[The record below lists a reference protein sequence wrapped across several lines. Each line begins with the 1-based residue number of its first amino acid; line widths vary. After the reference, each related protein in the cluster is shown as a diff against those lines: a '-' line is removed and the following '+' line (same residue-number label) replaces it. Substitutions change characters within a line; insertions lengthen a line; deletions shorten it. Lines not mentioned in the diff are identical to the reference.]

1 MTCQLAV
8 RGLECVMERD
18 AGGFLSDSSYK
29 ENLIGTLLAIFGN
42 LVISISLNVQK
53 YSHVRLSGTKDP
65 RSYFRTKTWWLGLVL
80 MLLGELGVFTSYAYA
95 PLSLVT
101 PLSAVSIVAS
111 SILGILFLRDKWK
124 PRQFL
129 RRYVLSFLGCAL
141 TVIGIYLLVTFGP
154 NTHEELSSR
163 NLELHL
169 LGWPFLLY
177 LLVVIVIFCLL
188 LYFYKRQNMAYLV
201 IILLLVALLGSVT
214 VVAAKGVSGMIILS
228 IQGDVQL
235 VYPIFYVMLVCMI
248 AAAVYQAAFLREISE
263 LYDASQIASL
273 SYMLSTTI
281 AVIAGA
287 TFYLEFKGTD
297 ALHICMFIF
306 GSCIAFLGVFL
317 ITQSKK
323 KKIFEPY
330 VMMDVISGLRTMFDK
345 KSPVQPELSGSF
357 SYGTLENSNNP
368 VDNQLLEAHQEPH
381 SVHSVTEPKL
391 D

>member
-1 MTCQLAV
+1 
-8 RGLECVMERD
+8 MER
-18 AGGFLSDSSYK
+18 AGSILRPESSYK

-53 YSHVRLSGTKDP
+53 YSHVRLSGTKEP

-80 MLLGELGVFTSYAYA
+80 MLLGELGIFTSYAYA

-111 SILGILFLRDKWK
+111 SILGIIFLREKWK
-124 PRQFL
+124 PKEFL

-154 NTHEELSSR
+154 NTHEKLSGR

-169 LGWPFLLY
+169 LGLPFLLY
-177 LLVVIVIFCLL
+177 LLVVIIIFCLL
-188 LYFYKRQNMAYLV
+188 LYFYKRQKVAYLV
-201 IILLLVALLGSVT
+201 IVLLLVALLGSVT
-214 VVAAKGVSGMIILS
+214 VVAAKGVSGMVILS
-228 IQGDVQL
+228 IQGNIQL
-235 VYPIFYVMLVCMI
+235 TYPIFYVMLVCMV
-248 AAAVYQAAFLREISE
+248 ATAVYQAAFLHEISK
-263 LYDASQIASL
+263 LHDASQIASL
-273 SYMLSTTI
+273 SYILSTII

-287 TFYLEFKGTD
+287 TFYLEFRGTD

-306 GSCIAFLGVFL
+306 GSCMAFLGVFL
-317 ITQSKK
+317 ITKSKK
-323 KKIFEPY
+323 KTTFEPY
-330 VMMDVISGLRTMFDK
+330 IMMDAIPGLKSIFDR

-357 SYGTLENSNNP
+357 SYGTLENSVNP
-368 VDNQLLEAHQEPH
+368 TDSQQLQALPETQQEPDMPYPAIE
-381 SVHSVTEPKL
+381 SKL

>member
-1 MTCQLAV
+1 
-8 RGLECVMERD
+8 MERG
-18 AGGFLSDSSYK
+18 AGRLLSDNSYK

-65 RSYFRTKTWWLGLVL
+65 RSYFWTKTWWLGLVL
-80 MLLGELGVFTSYAYA
+80 MLLGELGVFISYAFA

-124 PRQFL
+124 PKEFL
-129 RRYVLSFLGCAL
+129 R
-141 TVIGIYLLVTFGP
+141 
-154 NTHEELSSR
+154 
-163 NLELHL
+163 
-169 LGWPFLLY
+169 
-177 LLVVIVIFCLL
+177 
-188 LYFYKRQNMAYLV
+188 
-201 IILLLVALLGSVT
+201 SVT

-228 IQGDVQL
+228 IQGNVQL

-248 AAAVYQAAFLREISE
+248 AAAIYQAVFLREVSE

-273 SYMLSTTI
+273 SYILSTTI

-287 TFYLEFKGTD
+287 TFYLEFKGAD

-323 KKIFEPY
+323 KKMFEPY
-330 VMMDVISGLRTMFDK
+330 VVMDVIPGLRSMFDK

-357 SYGTLENSNNP
+357 SYGTLENSGNPANNQ
-368 VDNQLLEAHQEPH
+368 QLPEAHQEPNSGH
-381 SVHSVTEPKL
+381 SVMEPKL
-391 D
+391 E

>member
-1 MTCQLAV
+1 
-8 RGLECVMERD
+8 MERG
-18 AGGFLSDSSYK
+18 AGRFLSDNSYK

-80 MLLGELGVFTSYAYA
+80 MLLGELGVFISYAFA

-124 PRQFL
+124 PQEFL

-154 NTHEELSSR
+154 NTHEQLSSR

-188 LYFYKRQNMAYLV
+188 LYFYKRQNVAYLL

-228 IQGDVQL
+228 IQGNVQL

-248 AAAVYQAAFLREISE
+248 AAAIYQAAFLREVSE

-273 SYMLSTTI
+273 SYILSTTI

-287 TFYLEFKGTD
+287 TFYLEFKGAD

-323 KKIFEPY
+323 KKMFEPY
-330 VMMDVISGLRTMFDK
+330 VVMDVIPGLRSMFDK

-357 SYGTLENSNNP
+357 SYGTLENSGNPANNQ
-368 VDNQLLEAHQEPH
+368 QLPEAHQEPN
-381 SVHSVTEPKL
+381 SVHSVMESKL
-391 D
+391 E

>member
-1 MTCQLAV
+1 
-8 RGLECVMERD
+8 MERD
-18 AGGFLSDSSYK
+18 AGSFLSDSSYK
-29 ENLIGTLLAIFGN
+29 
-42 LVISISLNVQK
+42 K

-124 PRQFL
+124 PREFL

-154 NTHEELSSR
+154 NTHEQLSSR

-177 LLVVIVIFCLL
+177 LLVVIIIFCLL
-188 LYFYKRQNMAYLV
+188 LYFYKSQNMAYLV

-273 SYMLSTTI
+273 SYMLSTTV

-323 KKIFEPY
+323 KMFEPY
-330 VMMDVISGLRTMFDK
+330 IMMDVIPGLRSIFDK

-368 VDNQLLEAHQEPH
+368 VNNQLTEAHQEPN
-381 SVHSVTEPKL
+381 SVHSVMEPKL